1 MAKLVGFVVV
11 LFLFMLMVGTC
22 ESGGNDKTP
31 SSSAISS
38 RQVEIINSQ
47 LDALHEEVAACRSP
61 GDWALLALVIS
72 VAVPLVLAVVL
83 LFRAEKTAL
92 HNDEIIRHVARTGLM
107 PELIDAERLLDG
119 GNQKALPP
127 PSVPLLTKQKRES
140 VEESSKPAEDTSDD
154 PGDNEER

>member
-1 MAKLVGFVVV
+1 MAKIIALVAV
-11 LFLFMLMVGTC
+11 LFIFMLMVGTC
-22 ESGGNDKTP
+22 ESGGTGNTP
-31 SSSAISS
+31 SPSGISS
-38 RQVEIINSQ
+38 RQVEIMNAQI
-47 LDALHEEVAACRSP
+47 DTLHEEIAACRSP
-61 GDWALLALVIS
+61 GDWSLLGLVIS